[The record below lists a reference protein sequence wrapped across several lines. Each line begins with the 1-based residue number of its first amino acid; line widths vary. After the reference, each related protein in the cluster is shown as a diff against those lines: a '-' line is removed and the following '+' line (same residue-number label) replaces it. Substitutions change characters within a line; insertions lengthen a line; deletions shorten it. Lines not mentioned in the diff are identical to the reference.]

1 MRASDAKSGENG
13 TAIEESGSFFVGTN
27 SRIPSA
33 YAFRGPRSSIVKT
46 TPATRSTSGTPALA
60 GRPRRGVVRMRP
72 AGSASNVVM
81 IHPRSRCRRR
91 QKPFRDLALSGTD
104 RLGPRQIQEVEVF
117 RIGNRPKDL
126 RLRPTPN
133 HDRNRKQFEWNET
146 YSSSAAVRAS
156 AWKL

>member
-1 MRASDAKSGENG
+1 MRGSDAKSGENG
-13 TAIEESGSFFVGTN
+13 TAIEESGSFFVGTT

-46 TPATRSTSGTPALA
+46 TPAKRPISSNPALA
-60 GRPRRGVVRMRP
+60 GRPRCGVVRARP
-72 AGSASNVVM
+72 TRSATNVVL
-81 IHPRSRCRRR
+81 IHPRSRCRR
-91 QKPFRDLALSGTD
+91 QKPFRALALGGAD

-156 AWKL
+156 AWKS